1 MAGKRT
7 SLAALMV
14 GQPAVPEQQP
24 RAAAAPATPKRPQS
38 VKLEDLADN
47 PDNPRESLRDLQ
59 GLADTI
65 GDEGVLQDLV
75 VVPRDVWLAAYPHHA
90 DKIGDRPYVIQ
101 HGHRRRHAAALAGLT
116 EVPVKVRE
124 SAESAEE
131 RTLIENFQRDDLTP
145 LEEARA
151 LQRLI
156 DLRGIT
162 LREACRKVGKSPGW
176 GSQRLVLLR
185 LKPELQRA
193 LADGTLKL
201 EDAREIGKLP
211 PEEQAMPVAPV
222 APVAPAAPVA
232 PVASGGPVASV
243 APEPGTGTAPAAG
256 RTGRAARDGAA
267 PAPGTADPRRPSS
280 GGYGVIPL
288 GPPSVIA
295 AELRA
300 RLSREDLE
308 TLVELL
314 SASVAR

>member
-1 MAGKRT
+1 M
-7 SLAALMV
+7 
-14 GQPAVPEQQP
+14 
-24 RAAAAPATPKRPQS
+24 
-38 VKLEDLADN
+38 EDLADN
-47 PDNPRESLRDLQ
+47 PDNPRESLRDLE

-65 GDEGVLQDLV
+65 RDEGVLQDLV
-75 VVPRDVWLAAYPHHA
+75 VVPRDTWLAVYPHHA
-90 DKIGDRPYVIQ
+90 EKVGDRPYVIQ
-101 HGHRRRHAAALAGLT
+101 HGHRRRHAAALAGLS

-151 LQRLI
+151 LQRLME
-156 DLRGIT
+156 LREIS

-176 GSQRLVLLR
+176 GTQRMILLKLR
-185 LKPELQRA
+185 PELQQA
-193 LADGTLKL
+193 LVDGTLKL

-211 PEEQAMPVAPV
+211 PEEQAMPLAPPPV
-222 APVAPAAPVA
+222 AESVRRAGNGFHADESVYGVNARREDP
-232 PVASGGPVASV
+232 ASG
-243 APEPGTGTAPAAG
+243 EKAG
-256 RTGRAARDGAA
+256 GRRRDH
-267 PAPGTADPRRPSS
+267 
-280 GGYGVIPL
+280 GVIRL

-300 RLSREDLE
+300 KLSREDLE

>member
-14 GQPAVPEQQP
+14 GQSAESEAKIPAPVAVVP
-24 RAAAAPATPKRPQS
+24 PKRPETLR
-38 VKLEDLADN
+38 LEDLADN
-47 PDNPRESLRDLQ
+47 PDNPRESLRDLE

-65 GDEGVLQDLV
+65 RDEGVLQDLV
-75 VVPRDVWLAAYPHHA
+75 VVPRDVWLAVHPHHA
-90 DKIGDRPYVIQ
+90 AQIGDRPYVIQ

-151 LQRLI
+151 LQRLME
-156 DLRGIT
+156 LRGIS
-162 LREACRKVGKSPGW
+162 LREACRRVGKSAGW
-176 GSQRLVLLR
+176 GSQRLVLLK
-185 LKPELQRA
+185 LKPELQQA
-193 LADGTLKL
+193 LADGTLRL

-211 PEEQAMPVAPV
+211 LEEQALPVAPQ
-222 APVAPAAPVA
+222 PVIETLPPPTGEGWSRGSVYGVNTGEADPAVPRQ
-232 PVASGGPVASV
+232 S
-243 APEPGTGTAPAAG
+243 GTG
-256 RTGRAARDGAA
+256 RRD
-267 PAPGTADPRRPSS
+267 R
-280 GGYGVIPL
+280 GVIPL
-288 GPPSVIA
+288 GPPSVLA

-314 SASVAR
+314 SATVAR

>member
-24 RAAAAPATPKRPQS
+24 RAAAAPAAPAAPKWPQT
-38 VKLEDLADN
+38 VRLEDLADN
-47 PDNPRESLRDLQ
+47 PDNPRESLRDLE
-59 GLADTI
+59 GLAETI
-65 GDEGVLQDLV
+65 RDEGVLQDLV
-75 VVPRDVWLAAYPHHA
+75 VVPRAVWLAAYPHHA
-90 DKIGDRPYVIQ
+90 GEIGDRPYVIQ
-101 HGHRRRHAAALAGLT
+101 HGHRRRHAAALAGLA

-176 GSQRLVLLR
+176 GSQRLVLLKLR
-185 LKPELQRA
+185 PELQQA
-193 LADGTLKL
+193 LADGALKL

-211 PEEQAMPVAPV
+211 PEEQAMPVAAV
-222 APVAPAAPVA
+222 APIAAT
-232 PVASGGPVASV
+232 
-243 APEPGTGTAPAAG
+243 PEAE
-256 RTGRAARDGAA
+256 AA
-267 PAPGTADPRRPSS
+267 PAPGRAGRAVSDGGAALQPGTAGSRRT
-280 GGYGVIPL
+280 GGGGHGVIPL

>member
-14 GQPAVPEQQP
+14 GQPAEPEEETPVAAEPAPP
-24 RAAAAPATPKRPQS
+24 RWPETVRLA
-38 VKLEDLADN
+38 DLADN
-47 PDNPRESLRDLQ
+47 PDNPRDSLRDLE

-65 GDEGVLQDLV
+65 RDEGVLQDLV
-75 VVPRDVWLAAYPHHA
+75 VVPRAVWLAAYPHHSEA
-90 DKIGDRPYVIQ
+90 VGDRPYVIQ

-116 EVPVKVRE
+116 EVPVKVRD

-151 LQRLI
+151 LQRLME
-156 DLRGIT
+156 LREIS

-176 GSQRLVLLR
+176 GSQRMILLKLV
-185 LKPELQRA
+185 PELQQA
-193 LADGTLKL
+193 LTDGLLKL

-211 PEEQAMPVAPV
+211 PEEQTMPVAP
-222 APVAPAAPVA
+222 PAAEAVPPAWGGSRGPDGGGVHA
-232 PVASGGPVASV
+232 VGTPGERLASRERSPGG
-243 APEPGTGTAPAAG
+243 
-256 RTGRAARDGAA
+256 RRDH
-267 PAPGTADPRRPSS
+267 
-280 GGYGVIPL
+280 GVIPL
-288 GPPSVIA
+288 GPPAAIA

-314 SASVAR
+314 TATVAR

>member
-14 GQPAVPEQQP
+14 GQPAEPE
-24 RAAAAPATPKRPQS
+24 AKAPAPAPVAVATARRPETLR
-38 VKLEDLADN
+38 LEDLADN
-47 PDNPRESLRDLQ
+47 PDNPRESLRDLE

-65 GDEGVLQDLV
+65 RDEGVLQDLV
-75 VVPRDVWLAAYPHHA
+75 VVPRDIWLAVHPHHA
-90 DKIGDRPYVIQ
+90 AQIGDRPYVIQ
-101 HGHRRRHAAALAGLT
+101 HGHRRRHAAALAGLS

-151 LQRLI
+151 LQRLME
-156 DLRGIT
+156 LREIS
-162 LREACRKVGKSPGW
+162 LREACRRVGKSPGW

-185 LKPELQRA
+185 LRPELQQA

-211 PEEQAMPVAPV
+211 PEEQTLPVPPAVP
-222 APVAPAAPVA
+222 PAAEERRSRRGVHGVNTPET
-232 PVASGGPVASV
+232 GPAV
-243 APEPGTGTAPAAG
+243 PRQTGTG
-256 RTGRAARDGAA
+256 RRD
-267 PAPGTADPRRPSS
+267 S
-280 GGYGVIPL
+280 GVIPL

-314 SASVAR
+314 SATVAR

>member
-14 GQPAVPEQQP
+14 GQPAGPEGK
-24 RAAAAPATPKRPQS
+24 APAPDPVVITTTTRPETLR
-38 VKLEDLADN
+38 LEDLADN
-47 PDNPRESLRDLQ
+47 PDNPRESLRDLE

-65 GDEGVLQDLV
+65 RDEGVLQDLV
-75 VVPRDVWLAAYPHHA
+75 VVPRDIWLAVHPHHA
-90 DKIGDRPYVIQ
+90 AQVGDRPYVIQ
-101 HGHRRRHAAALAGLT
+101 HGHRRRHAAALAGLA

-151 LQRLI
+151 LQRLME
-156 DLRGIT
+156 LREIS
-162 LREACRKVGKSPGW
+162 LREACRRVGKSPAW
-176 GSQRLVLLR
+176 GSQRLVLLK
-185 LKPELQRA
+185 LTPELQQA
-193 LADGTLKL
+193 LADGALKV

-211 PEEQAMPVAPV
+211 PEEQSLPVTVPLSPPEEENPRRV
-222 APVAPAAPVA
+222 GVHGVNT
-232 PVASGGPVASV
+232 
-243 APEPGTGTAPAAG
+243 PEPGPVVPRQPGAG
-256 RTGRAARDGAA
+256 RRD
-267 PAPGTADPRRPSS
+267 R
-280 GGYGVIPL
+280 GVIPL
-288 GPPSVIA
+288 GPPSMIA

-314 SASVAR
+314 SAAVAR